1 MKIRLVETDT
11 PSRVSFMGKKLSFYS
26 KDVYHRTKISNPQH
40 IIVVDENEKMI
51 SSSSSELTPDF
62 IISDDDIKSIVE
74 FHNRTGNLPDFYLFE
89 KDV

>member
-1 MKIRLVETDT
+1 MKIRLVESDI